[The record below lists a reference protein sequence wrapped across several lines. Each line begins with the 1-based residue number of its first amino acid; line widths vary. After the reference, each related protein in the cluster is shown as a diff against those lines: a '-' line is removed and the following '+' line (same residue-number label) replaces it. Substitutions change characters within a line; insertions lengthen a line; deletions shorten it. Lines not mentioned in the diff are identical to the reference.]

1 MLLLSLLACRIEV
14 GNQAQNQGPSE
25 GPVEL
30 WVYTSMYQSV
40 LDELDPMLAQDLPG
54 VQVEW
59 FQSGSEKVAQRLEAE
74 WAAGGSEACVLMT
87 SDPFWYQALT
97 ERQALRP
104 YVSPQALAL
113 DRQWVSPTYTTARI
127 STMVLAVHAE
137 QIPEEERPQ
146 SFQDLTNPRYA
157 GKVSTPD
164 PLSSGTTFT
173 TMAFLQQAYGWPY
186 FETLR
191 GQGTVSAG
199 GNSSTLQRIESSE
212 RPVGVL
218 LLENLLK
225 AAESGS
231 PATPIFPE
239 DGAIAIPGP
248 IAITAECA
256 HPLQAQ
262 AFVDWML
269 SDKAQQAV
277 VGGYMHSPFPGAA
290 PPKGA
295 PALQD
300 IVMRPWSGDFTAQT
314 ASQAEALKERYAEI
328 VTGAGASTEGN

>member
-1 MLLLSLLACRIEV
+1 MLILSLLACRIEV
-14 GNQAQNQGPSE
+14 GNQAQNRGPSE

-40 LDELDPMLAQDLPG
+40 LDELDPMLAEELPG
-54 VQVEW
+54 VQVKW

-74 WAAGGSEACVLMT
+74 WAAGGSDACVLMT
-87 SDPFWYQALT
+87 SDPFWYQALS
-97 ERQALRP
+97 ERGSLRP
-104 YVSPQALAL
+104 YVSPKALAL
-113 DRQWVSPTYTTARI
+113 DRQWVNPTYTTARL
-127 STMVLAVHAE
+127 STMVLAVHRDLV
-137 QIPEEERPQ
+137 PEEERPR
-146 SFQDLTNPRYA
+146 SFEDLMDPRFE
-157 GKVSTPD
+157 GRLSTPD

-173 TMAFLQQAYGWPY
+173 TMAFLQQAYGWTY

-191 GQGTVSAG
+191 AQGTVSAG

-231 PATPIFPE
+231 PAKAIFPS

-248 IAITAECA
+248 IAITGECA
-256 HPLQAQ
+256 YPLQAQ
-262 AFVDWML
+262 DFVDWIL
-269 SDKAQQAV
+269 SDKAQGAIV
-277 VGGYMHSPFPGAA
+277 RGYMHSPFPGAA
-290 PPKGA
+290 PPIGA
-295 PALQD
+295 PPLEE
-300 IVMRPWSGDFTAQT
+300 IVLRPWSAAFTEKT

-328 VTGAGASTEGN
+328 VTGAGQ

>member
-1 MLLLSLLACRIEV
+1 MLILSLLACRIEV

-40 LDELDPMLAQDLPG
+40 LDELDPMLLEEMPG
-54 VQVEW
+54 VEVKW

-74 WAAGGSEACVLMT
+74 WAAGGSDACVLMT

-97 ERQALRP
+97 ERGALRP

-113 DRQWVSPTYTTARI
+113 DRQWVNATYTTARL
-127 STMVLAVHAE
+127 STMVLAVHE
-137 QIPEEERPQ
+137 GLVPEEEQPS
-146 SFQDLTNPRYA
+146 SFEDLMDPRFE
-157 GKVSTPD
+157 GRLSTPD

-173 TMAFLQQAYGWPY
+173 TMAFLQDAYGWTY

-191 GQGTVSAG
+191 AQGTVSAG

-225 AAESGS
+225 AAESDS
-231 PATPIFPE
+231 PAKPIFPS

-248 IAITAECA
+248 IAITSECR

-269 SDKAQQAV
+269 SEKAQSAI

-290 PPKGA
+290 PPAGA
-295 PALQD
+295 PPLEE
-300 IVMRPWSGDFTAQT
+300 MSLRPWSAEFTQKT
-314 ASQAEALKERYAEI
+314 ASQAESLKERYAEI
-328 VTGAGASTEGN
+328 VTGAGQ